1 MGDVI
6 RDEFKISIE
15 INTNDIDDLN
25 TWVKK
30 QIAILKDTAERITK
44 IWNKTVKLKN

>member
-1 MGDVI
+1 MYGKLDVTKMGDDI

-15 INTNDIDDLN
+15 INTDDIDDLN

-30 QIAILKDTAERITK
+30 WIAILKDTA
-44 IWNKTVKLKN
+44 